1 MIIHKAVHKQS
12 LEWGIMSWYH
22 YRRLRFAVT
31 ASRVRGSITEPS
43 QELHG
48 PGCSH
53 TSAWC
58 SNTATP
64 HYSANVSATFSP
76 LLATLTRQDSRT
88 RPENDKNFMSTLKDG
103 LFTGSYT
110 QILPAETAMEDI
122 LALPDPQQR
131 FRIDLAALRTALRR

>member
-1 MIIHKAVHKQS
+1 MIIHKAVHNEC

-22 YRRLRFAVT
+22 YRRLLFAVT

-53 TSAWC
+53 TSGC

-76 LLATLTRQDSRT
+76 PPATLTRQDSRT
-88 RPENDKNFMSTLKDG
+88 RPENDKNFMSILKDG
-103 LFTGSYT
+103 PYHRQLHTDPTNRDSHGGYTGIT
-110 QILPAETAMEDI
+110 
-122 LALPDPQQR
+122 
-131 FRIDLAALRTALRR
+131 